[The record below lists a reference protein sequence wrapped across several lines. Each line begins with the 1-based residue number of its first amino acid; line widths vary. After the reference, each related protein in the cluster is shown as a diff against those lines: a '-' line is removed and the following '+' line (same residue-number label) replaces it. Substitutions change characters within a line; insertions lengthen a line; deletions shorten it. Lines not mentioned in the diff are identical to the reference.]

1 MTGDAPRKGNYL
13 RQAWLVLVLGFV
25 YGGALAGVHTT
36 LSPRI
41 AENKLQETLNVIPDL
56 VEGAVSEQTEPLSI
70 VGPDG
75 RPERVYRTRDAAGRH
90 IGWVLAASGQGFA
103 DKIEVLIGLNDR
115 LTTITGIYVLD
126 QKETPGLGD
135 YIREASFRDR
145 FRGKPTERP
154 LSAVKTAPQ
163 LPSEIQAL
171 SGATVSSWSVCDI
184 VNQAIARLREPIQNE
199 QGRLPASPGGA
210 GTSDDVS
217 R

>member
-1 MTGDAPRKGNYL
+1 MTGDAPKKGRYL
-13 RQAWLVLVLGFV
+13 QQAWLVLVLGFV

-56 VEGAVSEQTEPLSI
+56 VKGAVSERTEPLSI
-70 VGPDG
+70 AGPDG
-75 RPERVYRTRDAAGRH
+75 RSERVYRTRDASGRH
-90 IGWVLAASGQGFA
+90 NGWVLAASGQGFA
-103 DKIEVLIGLNDR
+103 DKIEVLIGLDDR

-135 YIREASFRDR
+135 YIREATFRDR

-154 LSAVKTAPQ
+154 LIAVKTTPQ
-163 LPSEIQAL
+163 LPPEIQAL
-171 SGATVSSWSVCDI
+171 SGATVSSSSVCDI
-184 VNQAIARLREPIQNE
+184 VNQAIARMREPIQNE
-199 QGRLPASPGGA
+199 QGRLPANSSGA
-210 GTSDDVS
+210 GNKIEVP